1 MDSAMPRVSV
11 VRIGGVPVPVCES
24 IAEGVSRHIDVCCSV
39 ADMALDPGFSF
50 DERRGQYSSTRLL
63 EHLSGC
69 AQDGCVLG
77 VTDVD
82 LFMPVLTFVFGEA
95 VLRGNAAVIST
106 YRLRPSFYGMPE
118 DLPTMLI
125 RAQREAIHEM
135 GHALGLVHCPA
146 YECTMHA
153 TRSVEEIDLATGGL
167 CEACEVL
174 VSGVVRAAQL
184 RAAARGSL
192 QMRRQSRSLRSFVC
206 GLLPF
211 VKSCF
216 QDSQIDPVR
225 PQKGG

>member
-1 MDSAMPRVSV
+1 M
-11 VRIGGVPVPVCES
+11 
-24 IAEGVSRHIDVCCSV
+24 
-39 ADMALDPGFSF
+39 
-50 DERRGQYSSTRLL
+50 
-63 EHLSGC
+63 
-69 AQDGCVLG
+69 
-77 VTDVD
+77 D

-167 CEACEVL
+167 CQACEVR

-184 RAAARGSL
+184 RAGPQGSPRATL
-192 QMRRQSRSLRSFVC
+192 QPPWLRSLAC
-206 GLLPF
+206 GLFPF
-211 VKSCF
+211 LKSCF
-216 QDSQIDPVR
+216 QDSQIDPVQTSKR
-225 PQKGG
+225 G